1 MRPGRRPAHDAAV
14 TAPAGP
20 VVYQPLR
27 VARRVLPAVL
37 VVFVVLAVVFLT
49 QAARHS
55 GPPWWFL
62 VLWLAAFGWNAY
74 WWTFRICTEVRV
86 DGGRLAWRTPLRRDE
101 VALSDVTRVR
111 PSRWGRGRWPSW
123 SSATAARCSC
133 PCATASTGS
142 STRCAPAHRACR
154 STPESP
160 GRVMMDRP

>member
-1 MRPGRRPAHDAAV
+1 V

-27 VARRVLPAVL
+27 VARWVLPVVL

-111 PSRWGRGRWPSW
+111 PSRMGQRQMAGVELRDRRPLLVPVRYGFDRLVD
-123 SSATAARCSC
+123 ALRA
-133 PCATASTGS
+133 G
-142 STRCAPAHRACR
+142 APGLQVDA
-154 STPESP
+154 
-160 GRVMMDRP
+160 